1 MRQKIFIFL
10 ALIGLVIL
18 LVGLNAV
25 SFVQREKTPDSEFAP
40 NRSTYNAGAT
50 GTRALFDLLA
60 ETGRNPV
67 RWQQPISSLAAAADK
82 NQFSTFIIVGQ
93 TRREISDTEIEQL
106 LDWVAAGGKLVV
118 IDREPPE
125 RLLETS
131 ADWKIFAVPS
141 SKNATPFSNLDPSDK
156 NQMTE
161 KTAAAKPVQPTVITE
176 GVNAVQP
183 SRFASSISQEYQSEN
198 ESVITTTG
206 APNNEKSGETIAPTT
221 KKSAENVTS
230 ETAVLSAP
238 VVHLSNGEKNLLV
251 DFPYEAGEIVF
262 LSDPY
267 IVSNGGVNLVDNAQ
281 LAINILTARGGVI
294 AFDEYHQGYGASGN
308 RLFEYF
314 AGTPLAAFLLQ
325 LMILSALFFAAKSL
339 RFARP
344 LPPVAPNRLSKLEYV
359 SAMAQ
364 LQQRTRAYDLAIE
377 NIYTD
382 FRRRA
387 ARSLG
392 VDNYAV
398 SLREMA
404 RLIAERTAET
414 NAADIEN
421 LMFKCE
427 EIIRGEPTG
436 KREVLQITTRL
447 RQLEDALGL
456 KRQRTARK

>member
-1 MRQKIFIFL
+1 VRQKIFIFL
-10 ALIGLVIL
+10 ALIGLAIL
-18 LVGLNAV
+18 LVGLNAA
-25 SFVQREKTPDSEFAP
+25 SFVRREKTPDSEFAP

-50 GTRALFDLLA
+50 GTRALFELLA
-60 ETGRNPV
+60 ETGRNPI
-67 RWQQPISSLAAAADK
+67 RWQQPISALVAAADK
-82 NQFSTFIIVGQ
+82 NQFSTFVIVGKP
-93 TRREISDTEIEQL
+93 RREISDKEIEQL

-141 SKNATPFSNLDPSDK
+141 GEKATPFSNLDSSDSK
-156 NQMTE
+156 RMTE
-161 KTAAAKPVQPTVITE
+161 KTAAAKPVQPTVFTE
-176 GVNAVQP
+176 GVNAAQP
-183 SRFASSISQEYQSEN
+183 SRFASSVSLEYQPEN
-198 ESVITTTG
+198 ESVITVA
-206 APNNEKSGETIAPTT
+206 APNNEKSGETTAPTP
-221 KKSAENVTS
+221 KKSAEN
-230 ETAVLSAP
+230 ETGETVVLTAP

-251 DFPYEAGEIVF
+251 DFPYEAGEIIF

-281 LAINILTARGGVI
+281 LAVNILTARGGAI

-325 LMILSALFFAAKSL
+325 LAILALLFFAAKSL
-339 RFARP
+339 RFARA
-344 LPPVAPNRLSKLEYV
+344 LPPFAPNRLSKLEYV

-398 SLREMA
+398 SLSELA
-404 RLIAERTAET
+404 QLIAERTAET

-447 RQLEDALGL
+447 RQIEDALGM